1 MDIQD
6 NDLYKL
12 ITEMMDDNIESVNN
26 ILATKFDKRLLH
38 PIGRLHVSVVHIAA
52 WRGRTE
58 LLKLFHKHG
67 ADINATDAIGR
78 CALFYAANRGDSDM
92 VNWLLKQDAYTEN
105 KVRVE
110 KCYRNFSDLFLA
122 QCPIGNNLPTPECL
136 ERTALHQAVQ
146 YNHSDVVKLLVEA
159 DADVNAK
166 DERGFTPLLLAGS
179 NDEIRKN
186 PKEMSK
192 YVDIIK
198 FLVAAHASTD
208 VFRPDTGT
216 TMLHRAAELGNAEA
230 TQILLDAGASPHHP
244 CTTYGNTPLHTAAS
258 VGSYGV
264 LLNLL
269 KKTYSSQVD
278 ITNHLKQTALY
289 LAACE
294 GHDKCAKA
302 LINHGGNLA
311 ARTDYGETVA
321 DVILAHI
328 RRPEIFLNDILD
340 SGVQMVNKSTGENL
354 RIIVNFNILT
364 PEVEKQMTV
373 VMSLIGATT
382 NVEQLAILQHPL
394 LETFLFLKWSKL
406 RMFFFTLILV
416 HAIHVFSLTCYTIML
431 LQYEKP
437 YTPLRVILTFCSS
450 TLLIHNLAQALM
462 VPKYYLRQFE
472 MWMSYACATITLVI
486 SLYGVPITEN
496 TPLEKSTTAPEHT
509 AHTEWMLHSLSV
521 AILLSWIQMMLI
533 VGRLPTCG
541 YYALMFSTVLRN
553 FLKVLVA
560 FIFLI
565 VGFAL
570 SFTVVFHQN
579 DQFSNAWLAFV
590 KTLVM
595 MTGEY
600 EYEDLFMNKKG
611 DSSPLLFTSKIVF
624 LAFIML
630 VSITLMNLMIG
641 LAVNDIQ
648 DLENQGHI
656 DKLLKQAEF
665 VSHLER
671 LISHPIFRSSCLPA
685 RVQLFLNLR
694 RNIPNTFHF
703 HYHKRNSGEL
713 SANISAH
720 QREALSLLAFK
731 NSRDNKCL
739 VTSDENKNNDNDT
752 ELAVLLKEVLSQLQT
767 ICSPNTMTL
776 KYSKLCD
783 RRRSMYRRKT
793 MNV

>member
-6 NDLYKL
+6 EDLHKL
-12 ITEMMDDNIESVNN
+12 ITDMVDDNIESVNN

-38 PIGRLHVSVVHIAA
+38 QIGRLHINVVHIAA
-52 WRGRTE
+52 WRGRME
-58 LLKLFHKHG
+58 LLELFHNHG

-92 VNWLLKQDAYTEN
+92 VNWLLKQGAYTEN
-105 KVRVE
+105 KIRVE
-110 KCYRNFSDLFLA
+110 RCYRNFSDLFLA
-122 QCPIGNNLPTPECL
+122 QCPIGHNLPSPECL

-146 YNHSDVVKLLVEA
+146 HNHSDVVKILVEA
-159 DADVNAK
+159 NADVNAK

-192 YVDIIK
+192 YVDIVK
-198 FLVAAHASTD
+198 SLVAANASTD
-208 VFRPDTGT
+208 VFRKDTGT
-216 TMLHRAAELGNAEA
+216 TVLHRAAELGNAEA
-230 TQILLDAGASPHHP
+230 TQILLDGGASPYHQ
-244 CTTYGNTPLHTAAS
+244 CIRYGNTPLHTAAS

-264 LLNLL
+264 LLNIL
-269 KKTYSSQVD
+269 KKMYTSQVD
-278 ITNHLKQTALY
+278 ITNHMKQTALY

-311 ARTDYGETVA
+311 ARTDYGEAVV
-321 DVILAHI
+321 DVIFAHI

-354 RIIVNFNILT
+354 GIIVNFNVLT

-373 VMSLIGATT
+373 VMSLIAAAS
-382 NVEQLAILQHPL
+382 NVEQLTILQHPL
-394 LETFLFLKWSKL
+394 LETFLCLKWSKL

-416 HAIHVFSLTCYTIML
+416 HAIHVFSLTGYTIML
-431 LQYEKP
+431 LQYEMP

-450 TLLIHNLAQALM
+450 ALLLHNLAQALM

-472 MWMSYACATITLVI
+472 MWMSYACAIITLVI
-486 SLYGVPITEN
+486 SLHGVPVTEN
-496 TPLEKSTTAPEHT
+496 PPVEKSSTVPVHT
-509 AHTEWMLHSLSV
+509 AHSEWMLHSLSV

-533 VGRLPTCG
+533 IGRLPTCG
-541 YYALMFSTVLRN
+541 YYALMFSTVLKN
-553 FLKVLVA
+553 FFKVLVA

-600 EYEDLFMNKKG
+600 EYEDLFPNKKG
-611 DSSPLLFTSKIVF
+611 DSSPLLFTSK
-624 LAFIML
+624 
-630 VSITLMNLMIG
+630 
-641 LAVNDIQ
+641 
-648 DLENQGHI
+648 GHI

-703 HYHKRNSGEL
+703 HYHKHNSGEL
-713 SANISAH
+713 AANISAY

-731 NSRDNKCL
+731 NSRNNKCL
-739 VTSDENKNNDNDT
+739 ITSDENKNNDNDT
-752 ELAVLLKEVLSQLQT
+752 ELAAVLKEVLLQLQT
-767 ICSPNTMTL
+767 FYSSNTMPPRYTRL
-776 KYSKLCD
+776 SD
-783 RRRSMYRRKT
+783 RRHTMHRRKT